1 MKVVIVESPAKAK
14 TINKYLGSDFH
25 VIASVGHIRDL
36 PPKDG
41 SVDPEND
48 FNMKWQ
54 VSPRSNDPISQ
65 IKKAV
70 KGASKLILATDPDR
84 EGEAIS
90 WHVHEVLNQAKAIG
104 DIPVERVVFNEITKS
119 AILDAMDKPRDIND
133 ELVDAYLARRALDYL
148 VGFSISPVLWRK
160 LPGARSAGRVQSVA
174 LKLICEREAEIEA
187 FKADEYWTIEARLKK
202 EDGKSFS
209 ARLTH
214 LDGQKLSKLTIN
226 NEAMAMNAV
235 DMVNRSNLQVGS
247 IETKRTR
254 RNPQPP
260 FTTSTMQQEASRK
273 LGFSASRTMRVAQ
286 KLYEGINI
294 GSETTGLI
302 TYMRTDGVQ
311 LGQEAITDIRSAIVG
326 LKGDRYLPS
335 TPRIYKSRAANAQEA
350 HEAIRPTSI
359 MRKPED
365 VSGFLDDDQRKLYDL
380 IWKRTIA
387 SQMESAELDKTAAD
401 IVDGDGKVTLR
412 ANGSII
418 VFDGFLSVYRE
429 DRDDTADQ
437 KTDAGNDDDTKL
449 LPAMASGEPLNTIAT
464 LPEQHF
470 TQPPPRFT
478 DASLVKRMEELGIG
492 RPSTY
497 ASILSVLQDRNYV
510 EKDRGRFTAEDRG
523 RIVSAFLESFFARY
537 VEYGFTARLE
547 EDLDRVSDG
556 KLNYKALLAEFWREF
571 KANIDGTADLSRGEV
586 LEKVDVLLETH
597 FFPSDD
603 GGTPIRNCKH
613 CGDGKLGLQLGRYGA
628 FIGCSNYP
636 ECKYTR
642 QIGQDGD
649 DSNDISLA
657 GGDHTL
663 GTDPETGLPVIV
675 RKGPYGLYV
684 QLGDAETKKPKRTS
698 LPKNMDVAGL
708 DLGKGL
714 ALLNLPREVGVHPT
728 SGEMISAGIGR
739 YGPFLRF
746 GGAYVSI
753 PSDDTVIS
761 IGLNHAVEVI
771 DTSGKT
777 AGRNLGTHQLEG
789 GNSDDIKIKSGRFGP
804 YVEHDGIRATIP
816 KRFDPETLTF
826 EEAVELI
833 VAKKAKGP
841 AKPRGKKAAKKSAA
855 KTKAKTSAKK
865 SATKKKAAKKK
876 TAKKAAAKKSP
887 AEKSSD

>member
-14 TINKYLGSDFH
+14 TINKYLGDDYH

-41 SVDPEND
+41 SVDPEQD
-48 FNMKWQ
+48 FAMKWQ
-54 VSPRSNDPISQ
+54 ISSRSNEPVSQ

-70 KGASKLILATDPDR
+70 KGASRLILATDPDR

-90 WHVHEVLNQAKAIG
+90 WHVHEVLNQSKALNA
-104 DIPVERVVFNEITKS
+104 IPVERVVFNEITKT
-119 AILDAMDKPRDIND
+119 AILDAMAKPRQIND

-214 LDGQKLSKLTIN
+214 LDGQKLGKLTIN
-226 NEAMAMNAV
+226 NEAMAMDAV
-235 DMVNRSNLQVGS
+235 NMVNSSRLQVGT

-294 GSETTGLI
+294 GTETTGLI

-326 LKGDRYLPS
+326 LKGERYLPS

-365 VSGFLDDDQRKLYDL
+365 VARFLDDDQRKLYDL

-387 SQMESAELDKTAAD
+387 SQMQSAELDKTAAD
-401 IVDGDGKVTLR
+401 FVDGDGKVPLR
-412 ANGSII
+412 GNGSVI

-429 DRDDTADQ
+429 DRDDRADQ
-437 KTDAGNDDDTKL
+437 KTEIASDEDDTKL
-449 LPAMASGEPLNTIAT
+449 LPPLSSGEPLDTIAT
-464 LPEQHF
+464 LPEQLF

-510 EKDRGRFTAEDRG
+510 EKDRGRYIPEDRG

-537 VEYGFTARLE
+537 VEYDFTARLE
-547 EDLDRVSDG
+547 DDLDRVSDG
-556 KLNYKALLAEFWREF
+556 QLNWK
-571 KANIDGTADLSRGEV
+571 DL
-586 LEKVDVLLETH
+586 LEKDDVLLEQH

-613 CGDGKLGLQLGRYGA
+613 CGDGTLGLQLGRYGA

-642 QIGQDGD
+642 QIGQEGD

-657 GGDHTL
+657 AGDHNL
-663 GTDPETGLPVIV
+663 GTDPETGLPVMV

-708 DLGKGL
+708 DLAKGL
-714 ALLNLPREVGVHPT
+714 ALLNLPREVGIHPT
-728 SGEMISAGIGR
+728 SGEMIAAGIGR

-753 PSDDTVIS
+753 PADDTVIS

-833 VAKKAKGP
+833 IAKKAKGP
-841 AKPRGKKAAKKSAA
+841 AKPRGKKAAKKAA
-855 KTKAKTSAKK
+855 TKTKANT
-865 SATKKKAAKKK
+865 
-876 TAKKAAAKKSP
+876 TAKKAATKTK
-887 AEKSSD
+887 